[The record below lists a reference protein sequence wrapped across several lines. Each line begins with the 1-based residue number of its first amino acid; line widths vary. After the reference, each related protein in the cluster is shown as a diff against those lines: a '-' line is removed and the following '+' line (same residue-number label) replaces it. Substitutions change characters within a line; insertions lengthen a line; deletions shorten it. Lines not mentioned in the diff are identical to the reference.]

1 MLREN
6 NNRLLVLIG
15 AAGIAFVLLL
25 AVILVLATAIPAG
38 AGLGGTVGAKPIKG
52 AITLEADSFSS
63 SMDALDIVEKIDEAS
78 EDPGIRVIF
87 LDIDSGGGSI
97 VATKQIVEKIRTT
110 EKPVVAYI
118 GEVGASGAYYAA
130 AASDYVIADAD
141 SITGSIGV
149 IWISLDVNKLLD
161 DFGVKAIVLKKGTYK
176 DIGSMFREMTDDER
190 QLLQAM
196 IDEGFNQFKGDV
208 FEFRKDKGLE
218 LSKLDEVADGRII
231 SGRQALQLKL
241 VDELSSRE
249 AAIKKAAEI
258 GGIKEEPQ
266 IKNYEKHEIT
276 LAEIFFG
283 AGQSFAKGFSSS
295 IENAGSP
302 SIRT

>member
-1 MLREN
+1 MLQD
-6 NNRLLVLIG
+6 NRTKLFILASATVLG
-15 AAGIAFVLLL
+15 VLLL
-25 AVILVLATAIPAG
+25 LAIIFLLALSLSGSPGFGNAVGVI
-38 AGLGGTVGAKPIKG
+38 PIKG
-52 AITLEADSFSS
+52 TIAIETDSFSS
-63 SMDALDIVEKIDEAS
+63 SMDALDVVETIDEAS
-78 EDPGIRVIF
+78 KDPNVKVIF

-97 VATKQIVEKIRTT
+97 VATKQIVEKIRNT

-118 GEVGASGAYYAA
+118 GEVGASGAYYVA

-161 DFGVKAIVLKKGTYK
+161 DFGVKAVVLKKGAYK
-176 DIGSMFREMTDDER
+176 DIGSMFREMTADER